1 MLTMPEREEAAAAI
15 VYDLMFRLLADYRR
29 YGRSLRPG
37 FVLEPQ
43 PLADLVERLE
53 TATGDCRELLR
64 CKRMG
69 AGDGLEACAG
79 AGVAGGDALAGGCG
93 RAGPSA
99 RR

>member
-1 MLTMPEREEAAAAI
+1 MLTMIEREEAAAAI

-43 PLADLVERLE
+43 PLAELVERLE
-53 TATGDCRELLR
+53 TATGDCRALLR
-64 CKRMG
+64 CKIKA
-69 AGDGLEACAG
+69 AGDGLDACAG
-79 AGVAGGDALAGGCG
+79 AGVAGGCG
-93 RAGPSA
+93 RAGPAA

>member
-1 MLTMPEREEAAAAI
+1 MLTMIEREEAAAAI

-29 YGRSLRPG
+29 FGRSLRPG

-43 PLADLVERLE
+43 PLAELVERLE

-64 CKRMG
+64 CKIKE
-69 AGDGLEACAG
+69 AGDGLDACAG
-79 AGVAGGDALAGGCG
+79 AGMAGGCV